1 MSNTNHMSDMRDDA
15 DDEISLLDLAITI
28 KQNIKLL
35 ILTPVAAGLVA
46 LGGSFLIQ
54 PTFTATTTF
63 LQPQQQQSSAVAM
76 LQGLGALGGLA
87 GAASGLKN
95 PADQYVA
102 FVKSRTV
109 QDALV
114 KRFALQPRYEAELH
128 EDALRALES
137 KARIS
142 AGKDGLIKV
151 EVDDAEPAFAAQL
164 ANAHVEELSKL
175 LDRLAVTEA
184 QQRRVFYEKQLA
196 QTKAKLTV
204 AQTALQRSGINEGA
218 LRAEPK
224 MAAEAYAAMK
234 AEVTAAQVR
243 LQGMR
248 TYLTDQSPEFKLA
261 QSQLGALQGQLAKA
275 ESTNTAKSDDDYI
288 VKYRDFKY
296 QESLFEMFAK
306 QFELAKLDEARDG
319 AVIQVVD
326 VAQAPERKSK
336 PKKAMIAVL
345 TTLATGFVLLMFVFV
360 RQAWRNAM
368 QDEATAQKL
377 KQLKA

>member
-1 MSNTNHMSDMRDDA
+1 MSNMTDMRDDA

-63 LQPQQQQSSAVAM
+63 LQPQQQQSSALAM

-114 KRFALQPRYEAELH
+114 KRFALQSRYEAELH

-151 EVDDAEPAFAAQL
+151 EVDDTEPAFAAQL

-261 QSQLGALQGQLAKA
+261 QSQLGALQGQLSKA

-326 VAQAPERKSK
+326 VGLPSVRSMMSKTCWKKSTG
-336 PKKAMIAVL
+336 
-345 TTLATGFVLLMFVFV
+345 TTLPLS
-360 RQAWRNAM
+360 AWTPTMCAPSSFLS
-368 QDEATAQKL
+368 T
-377 KQLKA
+377 